1 MTAYIVRR
9 LLIAV
14 VLLAITTLITFGI
27 FFWLPRLAGQTAFD
41 LASEYVGKQPTT
53 AQVLATEKRLGL
65 DQPLL
70 VQYGHFVKNLV
81 AGGYYG
87 EGSSRVYCPAPC
99 FGYSFKNYQPVWP
112 LLLQHLPVTAS
123 LAVGAS
129 VLWLIGGVTIGVVS
143 AIRRGTLIDR
153 LGMGVALAGVSLPIF
168 FTGLVALALF
178 SYKWPLFPN
187 VQYVALT
194 QNPLEWARNLVLP
207 WVTLAFLYAA
217 LYARLTRAGML
228 EVMGED
234 YIRTAR
240 SKGMGERRVI
250 MRHALRAALT
260 PVVTLAGLDVGVL
273 LGGVIITEQ
282 VFGIP
287 GLGWTV
293 YNAINEQDLP
303 IIMGIVILAATF
315 VVFANLVVDLLYSVL
330 DPRVRLY

>member
-1 MTAYIVRR
+1 MIRYFIKRIAQAVLVLWLATVAVF
-9 LLIAV
+9 LLFFVGPGPDQVAR
-14 VLLAITTLITFGI
+14 TFAG
-27 FFWLPRLAGQTAFD
+27 RLATAARIAQIKHD
-41 LASEYVGKQPTT
+41 LH
-53 AQVLATEKRLGL
+53 L
-65 DQPLL
+65 DQPLYL
-70 VQYGHFVKNLV
+70 QYAHWVGN
-81 AGGYYG
+81 
-87 EGSSRVYCPAPC
+87 
-99 FGYSFKNYQPVWP
+99 
-112 LLLQHLPVTAS
+112 LLQGNLGYDYYKGQSVNSVVASALPKTLSLVIGAAILWLTYGVISGIISAVRSRSAMDRSFTAAALFFYSMPTFVLGLSLIWIFAYKLSPVT
-123 LAVGAS
+123 
-129 VLWLIGGVTIGVVS
+129 T
-143 AIRRGTLIDR
+143 
-153 LGMGVALAGVSLPIF
+153 F
-168 FTGLVALALF
+168 FPFHG
-178 SYKWPLFPN
+178 YKP
-187 VQYVALT
+187 LT
-194 QNPLEWARNLVLP
+194 QNPGLWFEYLILP
-207 WVTLAFLYAA
+207 WLTLALVQSAGYT
-217 LYARLTRAGML
+217 RLTRSSML

-330 DPRVRLY
+330 DPRVRLF